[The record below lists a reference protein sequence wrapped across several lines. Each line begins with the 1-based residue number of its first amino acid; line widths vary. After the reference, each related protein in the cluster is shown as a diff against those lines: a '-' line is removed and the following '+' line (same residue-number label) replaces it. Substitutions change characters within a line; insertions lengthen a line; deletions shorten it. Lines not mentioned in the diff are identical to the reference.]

1 MMIRIPLI
9 TSLIHYFKVVYSY
22 TGKKIY
28 ILILLF
34 LLGGLSESIG
44 IAMLLPVLNVDKAVS
59 DQGQY
64 AKTVYNFLESIGIN
78 ISLYSLITVFSI
90 AFLFKGAFVY
100 LQKTFALY
108 IESTLLKI

>member
-1 MMIRIPLI
+1 MIRIPLI

-34 LLGGLSESIG
+34 LLGGVSECIG
-44 IAMLLPVLNVDKAVS
+44 ISMLLPVLDVDKAVS
-59 DQGQY
+59 DQSQY
-64 AKTVYNFLESIGIN
+64 TKTMYVFLESIGIN
-78 ISLYSLITVFSI
+78 ITLFSLLTVFSI

-100 LQKTFALY
+100 LQKAYTLY
-108 IESTLLKI
+108 IGSNLTKDI